1 MSITINLVFE
11 DEISEFTMIKILD
24 SFGDK
29 YYCGISYPG
38 NGFGYIKS
46 NINGFNQAAA
56 ATPFFILTD
65 LDNYSCPP
73 ELISD
78 WLKHPPKPNFIFRIA
93 IREIEAWLL
102 ADREGYS
109 KFTGVSLANFP
120 RNPELEINP
129 KQTLINITR
138 RSRKRSVREDIVPI
152 NENAQ
157 IGPNYNEQLMNY
169 VASNWDIERA
179 MNNSESLK
187 RAYRYLEKY
196 EYIAPEKDEED

>member
-1 MSITINLVFE
+1 MPIPINLVFE
-11 DEISEFTMIKILD
+11 DEISEFTMIKMLD

-38 NGFGYIKS
+38 NGYGYIKS
-46 NINGFNQAAA
+46 NINGFNEAAV
-56 ATPFFILTD
+56 ATPFFVLTD
-65 LDNYSCPP
+65 LDNYNCPP
-73 ELISD
+73 ELIND
-78 WLKHPPKPNFIFRIA
+78 WLIKTPEPNFIFRIA
-93 IREIEAWLL
+93 VREIEAWLL

-120 RNPELEINP
+120 RNPEAEPDP

-138 RSRKRSVREDIVPI
+138 RSRKRSIREDIVPI

-169 VASNWDIERA
+169 VASIWDIERA
-179 MNNSESLK
+179 MNNSESLR
-187 RAYRYLEKY
+187 RAFRYLENF
-196 EYIAPEKDEED
+196 EYTIPENK

>member
-1 MSITINLVFE
+1 MPIPINLVFE

-38 NGFGYIKS
+38 HGFGYIKS
-46 NINGFNQAAA
+46 NINGFNQAAV
-56 ATPFFILTD
+56 ATPFFVLTD
-65 LDNYSCPP
+65 LDNYNCPL
-73 ELISD
+73 ELIND
-78 WLKHPPKPNFIFRIA
+78 WLTHPPKPNLIFRIA
-93 IREIEAWLL
+93 VREVEAWLL

-109 KFTGVSLANFP
+109 NFTGVSIANFP
-120 RNPELEINP
+120 LNPEVESNP

-138 RSRKRSVREDIVPI
+138 KSRRRSVREDIVPI

-169 VASNWDIERA
+169 VASSWDIERA
-179 MNNSESLK
+179 MGNSESLR
-187 RAYRYLEKY
+187 RAYRNLEGF
-196 EYIAPEKDEED
+196 EYNIPNNR